1 MPTRRTALTAPRP
14 PDLVRAQIENDISVY
29 FFAERP
35 AVVGSA
41 AIPSGVTGS
50 STLYLAPISA
60 TKAEDAEEADRA
72 SSTVEIQLGI
82 ERTGYMLRMKRG
94 IGGRKGRW
102 VRRFFVLTTQGLHRF
117 ERSRSGT
124 SLFGSEKEFVPL
136 EEIKSVSEAK
146 RKYGDKCFNMERA
159 DKTRAVFTTTDV
171 VERNGWIASIKKLK
185 EEARK
190 QSRRKIQRHNTVAG
204 YVNDHGAL
212 DARYAA
218 GARTEDEAEPEDDI
232 FDADGVPI
240 LAKRERKRSIYH
252 GAHDVTVPRTPG
264 KRAPSGEAGG
274 AASASAS
281 ASANAGGSAFGVE
294 GGADASRRVQSMLGM
309 DTPGNALR
317 PPPGHGGM
325 GRDSLDWGSLGSAS
339 SPGRPA
345 SWGSWARGGNS
356 SATSLAQLANS
367 SDITCVCVGDVVVRR
382 KARWGD
388 TIELGPVAGG
398 AREMRGVV
406 EIHLAD
412 GAGPPVVLKIAELEA
427 FMKRGTGWR
436 AGAPVRHALSGAR
449 RGCHLELIPRK
460 AAARRG
466 SAEARLGIGVEA
478 AAAAAAVA
486 AAEKISME
494 DGDEPALASLVLLAL
509 PGATFVSLAL
519 PIVWETDDYRGKWF
533 ALFTGV
539 LLILASVVPIAKL
552 MFSGGSK
559 KKAAAVAK
567 AKAAAARKAVAV
579 YSITP
584 LRVVAGSQLT
594 HRQSG
599 SSDLDFDASSRQRRS
614 MSGQSSS
621 AARVWPHGK
630 MPPAIASPFFAHVP
644 DASFADLAKQLV
656 DARPDA
662 KGLCRAY
669 YLKVRVVRV
678 VRASA
683 PGSRTHA
690 RTAY

>member
-1 MPTRRTALTAPRP
+1 M
-14 PDLVRAQIENDISVY
+14 
-29 FFAERP
+29 
-35 AVVGSA
+35 VGSA

-50 STLYLAPISA
+50 STLYLAPLSA
-60 TKAEDAEEADRA
+60 TKAEDAAEADRA

-136 EEIKSVSEAK
+136 DEIKSVSEAK
-146 RKYGDKCFNMERA
+146 KKYGDKCFNMERA

-171 VERNGWIASIKKLK
+171 VERNGWIASINKLK
-185 EEARK
+185 EAARK
-190 QSRRKIQRHNTVAG
+190 QLRRKIQRHATVTG
-204 YVNDHGAL
+204 YVNDHGAFEGR
-212 DARYAA
+212 AAYAA
-218 GARTEDEAEPEDDI
+218 GARTEDEAEPEDDL

-240 LAKRERKRSIYH
+240 LATRERKRSIYH
-252 GAHDVTVPRTPG
+252 GAHEVTVPRTPG
-264 KRAPSGEAGG
+264 KRAPIDEASD
-274 AASASAS
+274 AASASGK
-281 ASANAGGSAFGVE
+281 AGSSAFNF
-294 GGADASRRVQSMLGM
+294 GGEVDASGRAQGMLGM
-309 DTPGNALR
+309 GTPGNALR

-339 SPGRPA
+339 TPGRPA

-356 SATSLAQLANS
+356 SATSLAQLANR

-388 TIELGPVAGG
+388 VIELGPLAGPGG
-398 AREMRGVV
+398 AT

-412 GAGPPVVLKIAELEA
+412 GAGDPVVLKLNELEA
-427 FMKRGTGWR
+427 LMNAGAGWR

-449 RGCHLELIPRK
+449 RGCHLELIPQK
-460 AAARRG
+460 AVARRG
-466 SAEARLGIGVEA
+466 STAALIGLGANA
-478 AAAAAAVA
+478 AAAAAAA
-486 AAEKISME
+486 AAEETSAKSAKS
-494 DGDEPALASLVLLAL
+494 GDEPVLATLVLLAL

-519 PIVWETDDYRGKWF
+519 PIVWETPLYRGKWF

-539 LLILASVVPIAKL
+539 LLILASIVPIVKH

-559 KKAAAVAK
+559 KKKTAAAAK
-567 AKAAAARKAVAV
+567 ANAAAARKVPV

-599 SSDLDFDASSRQRRS
+599 SSDLDFEGASSRRRRS
-614 MSGQSSS
+614 ISGQSSS
-621 AARVWPHGK
+621 AGRSWPHGK
-630 MPPAIASPFFAHVP
+630 MPPAISSPFFTSVTA
-644 DASFADLAKQLV
+644 ASVADLAAQLV
-656 DARPDA
+656 GARPDA
-662 KGLCRAY
+662 KGVCRAY
-669 YLKVRVVRV
+669 YLKVRV
-678 VRASA
+678 RARSRCA
-683 PGSRTHA
+683 PSSRTRA
-690 RTAY
+690 RAAY